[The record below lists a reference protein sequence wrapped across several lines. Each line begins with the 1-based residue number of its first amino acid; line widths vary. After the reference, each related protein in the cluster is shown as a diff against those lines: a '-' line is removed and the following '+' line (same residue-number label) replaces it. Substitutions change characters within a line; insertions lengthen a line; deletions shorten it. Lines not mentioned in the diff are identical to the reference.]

1 MISPDWACSV
11 LNPVLYTHSIAL
23 LDYFKF
29 ESLLRR
35 KIEQINEQFNLLIY
49 VYQQTIQNED
59 KVMLPFVWTPWQEGL
74 QTNGSKV

>member
-1 MISPDWACSV
+1 V

-59 KVMLPFVWTPWQEGL
+59 KVMLPFV
-74 QTNGSKV
+74 